1 MPAIHNMLDQHLEE
15 SAFLALLRTLAIH
28 EPHYDL
34 NHLTTLDNRIEAHLD
49 GLRIAGPAAIES
61 LLEQLTPNAQGEIF
75 AATVLAFETAN
86 TAAMAQL
93 AEHLR
98 VHPDGARFMTAAL
111 GWLDWARVEP
121 WVDKLLGSPEALF
134 RQIGLAA
141 CGMHRRDPGPALI
154 AGLAHAEPAVI
165 AQAARTAGELR
176 RRDLMAA
183 IRAHRS
189 HADEAVRFWANW
201 ATLQMGDEEAL
212 LPLRQFAEHPGRYQ
226 YRGLPA
232 LLAWQP
238 RDVSIAWV
246 RQAMQHPLQRRMV
259 IQAVGLLGEPA
270 SVPWLIQQMR
280 DIPNARAA
288 GEAFSL
294 ITGADLALLD
304 LEQRDTPEYDAGPND
319 DPADPNVALDAD
331 ENLPWPDPRLIEEWW
346 QRESGSYLS
355 GKGYFLGQPIS
366 EQGYR
371 QALAKAQQRQ
381 RWVAASGL
389 ARFRPAEVLFPVA
402 APAWR
407 QRVLLNG

>member
-1 MPAIHNMLDQHLEE
+1 MIATVLEQHLEE
-15 SAFLALLRTLAIH
+15 AAFLSGLRQQAIH

-49 GLRIAGPAAIES
+49 GLRIAGPVAIER
-61 LLEQLTPNAQGEIF
+61 LLEQLSPNAEGEVF

-86 TAAMAQL
+86 TAAMARL
-93 AEHLR
+93 AEHVR
-98 VHPDGARFMTAAL
+98 GFPDSADYMAAAL

-121 WVDKLLGSPEALF
+121 WLEKLLGSADALF
-134 RQIGLAA
+134 RQVGLAA

-154 AGLAHAEPAVI
+154 AGLAHAQPSVI

-176 RRDLMAA
+176 RRDLMPA
-183 IRAHRS
+183 IRAHRL
-189 HADEAVRFWANW
+189 HVDEGVRFWANW

-212 LPLRQFAEHPGRYQ
+212 LPLRQFAEQTGRYQ

-238 RDVSIAWV
+238 RDVSMAWV
-246 RQAMQHPLQRRMV
+246 RQAMQQPQQRRMV
-259 IQAVGLLGEPA
+259 IQAVGLLGEAA
-270 SVPWLIQQMR
+270 SIPWLIQQMR
-280 DIPNARAA
+280 DIPNARAG

-304 LEQRDTPEYDAGPND
+304 LELRDTPEHDAGPND

-331 ENLPWPDPRLIEEWW
+331 ENLPWPDPTLVEEWW
-346 QRESGSYLS
+346 QRESRSYQS

-366 EQGYR
+366 EQGYW

-389 ARFRPAEVLFPVA
+389 ARLRPTDVLFPVA